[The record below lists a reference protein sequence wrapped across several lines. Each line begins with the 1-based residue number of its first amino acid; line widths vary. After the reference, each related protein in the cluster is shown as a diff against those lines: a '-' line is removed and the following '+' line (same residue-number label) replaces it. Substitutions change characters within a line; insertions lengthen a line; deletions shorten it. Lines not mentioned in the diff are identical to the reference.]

1 MLKALLRAGV
11 VNALWW
17 CNRRS
22 DQSRKRTWNGERSTP
37 RGSMFGSGHGISGPV
52 HDLLRTIPYHI
63 YTCSKTLPDVK
74 EEIMVKTASW

>member
-1 MLKALLRAGV
+1 ML
-11 VNALWW
+11 VNALVVQP
-17 CNRRS
+17 CTVGRI
-22 DQSRKRTWNGERSTP
+22 SRGNEHGTGNTLNAQRFYVR
-37 RGSMFGSGHGISGPV
+37 FGSRDLRSRV

>member
-52 HDLLRTIPYHI
+52 HVDYYVLFPITSIRVVRHCP
-63 YTCSKTLPDVK
+63 
-74 EEIMVKTASW
+74 M

>member
-1 MLKALLRAGV
+1 
-11 VNALWW
+11 
-17 CNRRS
+17 
-22 DQSRKRTWNGERSTP
+22 
-37 RGSMFGSGHGISGPV
+37 MFGSGHGISAWISGPV

>member
-1 MLKALLRAGV
+1 
-11 VNALWW
+11 
-17 CNRRS
+17 
-22 DQSRKRTWNGERSTP
+22 
-37 RGSMFGSGHGISGPV
+37 MFGSGHGISGPV